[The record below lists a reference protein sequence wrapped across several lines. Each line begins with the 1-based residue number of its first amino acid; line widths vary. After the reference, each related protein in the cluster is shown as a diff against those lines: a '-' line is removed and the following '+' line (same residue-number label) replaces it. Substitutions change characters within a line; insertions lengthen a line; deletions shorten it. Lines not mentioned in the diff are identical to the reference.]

1 MYLCFVA
8 CPRNRGKD
16 ISNIEEAYEREKRE
30 AEEARRLE
38 QQAAEHP
45 GVDAED
51 GQQQPPPVIE
61 AEQCAVEG
69 AESVGGAAAVNSA
82 GAVTSEPTV
91 AAGVVEE
98 EPVTYANKPSP
109 VLQKVR

>member
-45 GVDAED
+45 AVSAED
-51 GQQQPPPVIE
+51 GQQPPPVIE